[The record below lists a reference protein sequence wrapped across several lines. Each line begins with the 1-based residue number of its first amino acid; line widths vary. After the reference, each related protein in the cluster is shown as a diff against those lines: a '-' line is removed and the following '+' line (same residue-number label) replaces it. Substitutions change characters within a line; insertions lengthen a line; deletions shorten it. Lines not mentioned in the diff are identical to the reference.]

1 MVDTDALKIP
11 KRRKPVKVWVH
22 PDGLVLGS
30 LFVHLQS
37 AHRPGEE
44 EPAEVLNGPEPFFV
58 MECGSA
64 RELRFYNKHSVVR
77 MEYTLDEG
85 PPGDYAVYLP
95 ARLHLMDGS
104 NLEGVIR
111 EMLDPQKARLFD
123 YINIHEHR
131 FVRLFLSETEAALVN
146 KAYIVRVT
154 PDEPAPRD

>member
-1 MVDTDALKIP
+1 MDTDALKIP
-11 KRRKPVKVWVH
+11 KKRKPVKAWVH

-37 AHRPGEE
+37 AHRAGEE

-58 MECGSA
+58 MECGTA
-64 RELRFYNKHSVVR
+64 REARFYNKHSVVR
-77 MEYTLDEG
+77 LEYTVDGIPLA
-85 PPGDYAVYLP
+85 DYAVHLR

-104 NLEGVIR
+104 NLDGVIR

-131 FVRLFLSETEAALVN
+131 FVRLFLSETEVALVN

-154 PDEPAPRD
+154 PDEADPRE